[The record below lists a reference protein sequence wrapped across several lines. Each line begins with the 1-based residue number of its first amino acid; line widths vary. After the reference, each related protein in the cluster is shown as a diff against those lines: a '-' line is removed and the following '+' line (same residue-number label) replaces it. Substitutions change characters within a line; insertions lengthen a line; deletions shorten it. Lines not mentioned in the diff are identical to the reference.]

1 MIFLFTDFGLEGPYT
16 GQVQAVLRQ
25 QAPGVPVISL
35 LADLVPFEIQSAAY
49 LLAAYSS
56 GFPPGS
62 VFLCVVDPGVG
73 GARPGAVVR
82 ADGRWYV
89 GPDEGL
95 FAILA
100 RRARRVECWQL
111 PHPVTA
117 SPSFHARD
125 VFAPLAARLARDGA
139 FGAGPVATAA
149 CARLEWPT
157 SCSGWSISTA
167 TGMPSRKRA
176 PPWWPCSHAA
186 DQWPRRAPGPDV
198 HGCRT
203 RGSFL
208 VREFQRAGGTR
219 RQPGQGG
226 PVARHRG
233 GYAVRIVL
241 NPDFDPN
248 GAYLRG
254 HGSTRKNSEYS
265 QIMSV
270 FSVDSVAID
279 RGLGV
284 E

>member
-25 QAPGVPVISL
+25 QAPGVPVINL
-35 LADLVPFEIQSAAY
+35 FADLVPFEIQAAAY

-73 GARPGAVVR
+73 GGRAGAVVR

-149 CARLEWPT
+149 CARPEWP
-157 SCSGWSISTA
+157 
-167 TGMPSRKRA
+167 
-176 PPWWPCSHAA
+176 
-186 DQWPRRAPGPDV
+186 DE
-198 HGCRT
+198 
-203 RGSFL
+203 L
-208 VREFQRAGGTR
+208 QRVVYIDRYGNAVTGTR
-219 RQPGQGG
+219 AAMVAGVATLRINGHAVPRARTFTDAEPGAAFWYANSSGL
-226 PVARHRG
+226 VELAVNRG
-233 GYAVRIVL
+233 RADRSLGIAVGTPFEL
-241 NPDFDPN
+241 
-248 GAYLRG
+248 
-254 HGSTRKNSEYS
+254 S
-265 QIMSV
+265 
-270 FSVDSVAID
+270 
-279 RGLGV
+279 
-284 E
+284 